1 MESMMCGITEIR
13 IGRNLLEDVLPERE
27 RSRAVVLTQPGAEQ
41 VGRRLAARLGAPVR
55 VLPDGEGAKSL
66 SVAEETYRWLD
77 EVDVDRHG
85 TLVAV
90 GGGTVSDLAGF
101 VASTYLRGIELVTV
115 PTTLLA
121 AVDASI
127 GGKTAVNLEA
137 KNLVGTFWE
146 PTRVIVDLDL
156 LDLLPKERIRDGMA
170 EIVKAGF
177 IGDEQLVSLLE
188 RDGLGASLSAAV
200 RAAVAVKAGIV
211 SRDPR
216 EHGERALLNYGH
228 TVGHA
233 IERVVSV
240 SHGEAV
246 AVGMVVASV
255 LSERMLGFRDRD
267 RHRALIERLELPTAV
282 AADLD
287 PVLRMVRSDKKRIR
301 GGMRMVLLE
310 RIGSPLLV
318 EVPEAAVSRVLSD
331 TLL

>member
-1 MESMMCGITEIR
+1 MESVTCGITEIR

-27 RSRAVVLTQPGAEQ
+27 RSRTVVLTQPGAEP
-41 VGRRLAARLGAPVR
+41 VGRQIAARLAAPVR
-55 VLPDGEGAKSL
+55 VLPDGERAKAI
-66 SVAEETYRWLD
+66 SVAEEMYRWLD

-127 GGKTAVNLEA
+127 GGKNAVNLEA

-146 PTRVIVDLDL
+146 PTRVVVDLDL
-156 LDLLPKERIRDGMA
+156 LDRLPKERLRDGMA

-188 RDGLGASLSAAV
+188 KDGLSASLSVAVPAAI
-200 RAAVAVKAGIV
+200 AVKAGIV
-211 SRDPR
+211 SRDPT

-233 IERVVSV
+233 IERVAPVG
-240 SHGEAV
+240 HGEAI
-246 AVGMVVASV
+246 AVGMVVASA
-255 LSERMLGFRDRD
+255 LSERMLGFTD
-267 RHRALIERLELPTAV
+267 RHRHRAVIQRLELPITA

-287 PVLRMVRSDKKRIR
+287 SVMRMMRSDKKRFR
-301 GGMRMVLLE
+301 GSTRMVLLE

-318 EVPEAAVSRVLSD
+318 EVPEAAVSSVLSD
-331 TLL
+331 TLP